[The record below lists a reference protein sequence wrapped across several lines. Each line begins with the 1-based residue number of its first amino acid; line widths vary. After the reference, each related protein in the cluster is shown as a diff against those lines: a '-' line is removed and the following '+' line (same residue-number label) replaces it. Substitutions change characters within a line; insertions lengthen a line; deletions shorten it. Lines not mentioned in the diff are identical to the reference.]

1 MHKILINFYF
11 FEFFLATTTPRPSP
25 TSKYLKLIQI
35 IGQAEKRIIL
45 WQIESALFNMLG
57 IWSKYENEDSE
68 NDAKKG
74 SLG

>member
-1 MHKILINFYF
+1 MPAH
-11 FEFFLATTTPRPSP
+11 RPSP

-35 IGQAEKRIIL
+35 IGEAEKRIML
-45 WQIESALFNMLG
+45 WQIWSALFIMLG